1 MEEAVPYCIHFPEIR
16 LRQKKEK
23 TLFGELSIRLSD
35 LADSLKTDSLVGLR
49 NVHISVHIS
58 KA

>member
-16 LRQKKEK
+16 LRQKKKEK
-23 TLFGELSIRLSD
+23 TLFGELSIRLND

-49 NVHISVHIS
+49 NVHIS

>member
-35 LADSLKTDSLVGLR
+35 LADSLKTDSLVCLR
-49 NVHISVHIS
+49 NVHIS